1 MKIHI
6 LGSTGMLG
14 SCLTKYIKSKK
25 DVEVLTYDRNDFDAT
40 CDVKWLNNVISKN
53 DYVINCVGVL
63 KPYVDVTGRTNTI
76 KINALFPQ
84 LVADSCTKKSA
95 RLFNISTDCVFTGS
109 KGSYVESD
117 VCDAA
122 DLYGIT
128 KSINPDPATCYRT
141 SFIGEESSGVGL
153 IRWLIENKGK
163 CIKGYT
169 NCIWNGLTCLEISK
183 YIYKSITTDVGI
195 VGLRHIY
202 SPDSVSK
209 YELCCLINEV
219 YGLNIDIKPTVATSI
234 TGTMIND
241 RLDRTLSSNYD
252 LLYAIPTLRQQIIEQ
267 HEFIRTRVE

>member
-25 DVEVLTYDRNDFDAT
+25 DVEVLVYNRNDFDAT
-40 CDVKWLNNVISKN
+40 HDCKWLDNKISKG

-63 KPYVDVTGRTNTI
+63 KPYVTRTGKTDTI
-76 KINALFPQ
+76 RINALFPQ
-84 LVADSCTKKSA
+84 LIADSCAKKGVKV
-95 RLFNISTDCVFTGS
+95 FNISTDCVFTGS

-153 IRWLIENKGK
+153 IRWLIENKGTD
-163 CIKGYT
+163 IKGYT
-169 NCIWNGLTCLEISK
+169 NCIWNGLTCLEMSK
-183 YIYKSITTDVGI
+183 YIYKSITTDVDI
-195 VGLRHIY
+195 IGLRHIY

-209 YELCCLINEV
+209 YELCSLINEV
-219 YGLNIDIKPTVATSI
+219 YDLNIDIKPTVATSI
-234 TGTMIND
+234 TGTMING

-252 LLYAIPTLRQQIIEQ
+252 LLYVIPTLRQQIIEQ
-267 HEFIRTRVE
+267 HEFMRTGVE